1 MYLAEM
7 AAHRQEPPDEGSE
20 EDQGKKTVAATYTTE
35 ARRLVAARV
44 IANYNYLRENCPL
57 LPQTGY
63 LARTSILQ
71 GAADQ
76 IRLLKHENQLLQWRI
91 SANWEAQRISGTRL
105 LGQVPAENPGPQDA
119 QERKGVRARPK
130 PKTLLR
136 SEDQPPLLQDE
147 IVQDINVG
155 GEGALQIVEVRGG
168 CQWPFTEP
176 LPNHQAQSRKQF
188 KSPTL
193 GQIAR
198 GRGGEKVDDLA
209 KRKVAG
215 AHAWGGETRD
225 RRGNECPEVRVVWGG
240 TVERPAPIVSH
251 PARPRLAGSPPL
263 EERSWVA
270 TPIGRK
276 IQWGSSTLQRIRTT
290 PTKKTLIAP
299 TTLNIPTNSLG
310 VPRGNDV
317 VPMDLTNKSQP
328 LQEMLRECLM
338 AASPPRLIPS
348 ERWPAFSPPP
358 LSRDSFGK
366 LPTHG
371 IAQILKS
378 PDVLEEAM
386 SAIHDTT
393 IGGVEDEVL
402 INVPVTREDNKEI
415 GLETTTT
422 TRSGLWSPAEDIM
435 WPASPPSTRDS
446 KATPMRDP
454 EPVTSP
460 TLTSSS
466 TMGTPPT
473 RAIIRIAKWVGELG
487 DSSDNN
493 QEMDV
498 SVSEEDRG
506 DKNSP
511 VKGDVDSTE
520 GIKSTLNTDRHEVE
534 NVNIQP
540 KHKEIGDD
548 EMLVDVDEP
557 VTTSEETPETTIYV
571 DREIEETRLTWMP
584 ESSTRE
590 DAEEELDVG
599 GPVTTSEEAS
609 GLTIDV
615 DQQIEETKPTWI
627 PESSTGEYVEQ
638 LDEKEML
645 KELFKDQQDE
655 TEDLKDLKTLK
666 TQPATKPATIPQW
679 PRHIASYHGEV
690 EGSEVFIDWPNSPT
704 YQPPPVR
711 SILESTWIEV
721 IPNEDTTGISHLTA
735 REENKPEIKVT
746 SDDDAGTTPRIETP
760 PSQDVVKYEVIS
772 DDETAEAIDRNSEGE
787 GEGKVG
793 EIGEKDEEGK
803 IKTAK
808 VRGAYVAIRKLRLQ
822 GWKIREKAFK
832 QKQKRKKK
840 KTKWMFEKDREDK
853 DWKPPRSRRKKM
865 KAPPRIKLVRRRP
878 ISDDEEE
885 TEPSYRQPLQRRAW
899 AGATLRHQSEVI
911 TFYKTLHKLRI
922 KEGKRRQRKRRREEE
937 QGARGEVVT
946 TAAPASEV
954 VRETP
959 SPGRQHCLRKSGS
972 EDWAAEGRGGRSN
985 GREQREGLEVNP
997 EATQSEVQKIC
1008 HMERPEQ
1015 VQGNVVVDTGEAVGQ
1030 DLEKESGTK
1039 QSPSREKKD
1048 GYRGET
1054 VAKEEDV
1061 QGGGAGGADHREDVQ
1076 EKENIQEEAAE
1087 QQKRARLLRK
1097 LRRSNSID
1105 LRLLLPPLGL
1115 DRTSRPAPSHPLPR
1129 SSGCRVSC
1137 GDGPQEEWVDLP
1149 AKFESDR
1156 LKSNL
1161 VTLIKK

>member
-7 AAHRQEPPDEGSE
+7 AAHLQEPPDEGDE
-20 EDQGKKTVAATYTTE
+20 EDQGKKTVVSTYTTE

-44 IANYNYLRENCPL
+44 VANYNYLWANCPL

-63 LARTSILQ
+63 LARSSILQ

-76 IRLLKHENQLLQWRI
+76 IRILKHEIQLLQWRL
-91 SANWEAQRISGTRL
+91 SANWEAQGISGPRL

-130 PKTLLR
+130 PRTLLR

-147 IVQDINVG
+147 IVQNINVG
-155 GEGALQIVEVRGG
+155 GEDSLQIVEVRGG
-168 CQWPFTEP
+168 CQLPLTEP

-193 GQIAR
+193 GQVAR

-209 KRKVAG
+209 KRKAAG
-215 AHAWGGETRD
+215 AHVWGGETRD
-225 RRGNECPEVRVVWGG
+225 RRGNECPEVRVVWRG
-240 TVERPAPIVSH
+240 TVERPVPAVSH
-251 PARPRLAGSPPL
+251 PARPILAGSPPL

-276 IQWGSSTLQRIRTT
+276 IQWGSSTLQRIRST

-299 TTLNIPTNSLG
+299 TTLNIPTTSLG

-317 VPMDLTNKSQP
+317 VPMDLTNKRQP

-358 LSRDSFGK
+358 LSRDSFRK

-386 SAIHDTT
+386 SAIHDTM

-402 INVPVTREDNKEI
+402 INAPVTTEDNEGI
-415 GLETTTT
+415 GLETSTT
-422 TRSGLWSPAEDIM
+422 TRRCLWSPAEDLM
-435 WPASPPSTRDS
+435 WPVSPPSTRDS
-446 KATPMRDP
+446 RATPMGDP

-460 TLTSSS
+460 NLTSSS

-473 RAIIRIAKWVGELG
+473 RAIIRFAKWVGELG

-498 SVSEEDRG
+498 SVSKEDRG

-511 VKGDVDSTE
+511 VKGDVDPAE

-557 VTTSEETPETTIYV
+557 VTTSEETPETTIDV

-584 ESSTRE
+584 ESSTGE

-627 PESSTGEYVEQ
+627 PESSTGEYVEE

-645 KELFKDQQDE
+645 KEMFKDQQDKAG
-655 TEDLKDLKTLK
+655 DLKDLKTLK
-666 TQPATKPATIPQW
+666 TQPATITQW

-690 EGSEVFIDWPNSPT
+690 EGSEVVIDWPNSPT
-704 YQPPPVR
+704 YQPPPGR
-711 SILESTWIEV
+711 SVLASTWIEV
-721 IPNEDTTGISHLTA
+721 IPNEDTTGISHLIA
-735 REENKPEIKVT
+735 REENKPEIRVT

-760 PSQDVVKYEVIS
+760 PSHDIVKYEAIS
-772 DDETAEAIDRNSEGE
+772 DDEAAEAIDRDSEGE

-793 EIGEKDEEGK
+793 EIGEQDEDGK

-808 VRGAYVAIRKLRLQ
+808 VRGTYVAIWKLRLQ

-840 KTKWMFEKDREDK
+840 KTKWVFETDREDK
-853 DWKPPRSRRKKM
+853 DWKPPRSRRKKK

-885 TEPSYRQPLQRRAW
+885 TEQSYRQPLQRRAW

-911 TFYKTLHKLRI
+911 TFYKTLQKLRI

-937 QGARGEVVT
+937 QGARGEVVM

-959 SPGRQHCLRKSGS
+959 SPGRQHCLRDSG
-972 EDWAAEGRGGRSN
+972 R
-985 GREQREGLEVNP
+985 
-997 EATQSEVQKIC
+997 
-1008 HMERPEQ
+1008 
-1015 VQGNVVVDTGEAVGQ
+1015 
-1030 DLEKESGTK
+1030 
-1039 QSPSREKKD
+1039 
-1048 GYRGET
+1048 
-1054 VAKEEDV
+1054 
-1061 QGGGAGGADHREDVQ
+1061 
-1076 EKENIQEEAAE
+1076 
-1087 QQKRARLLRK
+1087 
-1097 LRRSNSID
+1097 
-1105 LRLLLPPLGL
+1105 
-1115 DRTSRPAPSHPLPR
+1115 
-1129 SSGCRVSC
+1129 
-1137 GDGPQEEWVDLP
+1137 
-1149 AKFESDR
+1149 
-1156 LKSNL
+1156 
-1161 VTLIKK
+1161 